1 MLQILPTQP
10 IKSIKYNYIP
20 KINPAYRN
28 DFCAFEN
35 PNIDK
40 KVLVDVKGEVN
51 TPGVYELTTNN
62 TVIDAINKAG
72 GLTKISDTS
81 NINLSKKLE
90 DEMVIIVY

>member
-40 KVLVDVKGEVN
+40 KVLIQRK
-51 TPGVYELTTNN
+51 
-62 TVIDAINKAG
+62 IINQNQ
-72 GLTKISDTS
+72 
-81 NINLSKKLE
+81 NINDFFDNISNKLF
-90 DEMVIIVY
+90 